1 VWPAF
6 RGRDLVTLCPGI
18 TLEDW
23 TMDGAT
29 TAGVLEEQ
37 IPRATAASPSESIL
51 VTLTAG
57 GNDLLQAVG
66 ASQAEGDRAVGRA
79 LLRLNAIVD
88 AVHTRMP
95 GATLLV
101 STVYDPTDG
110 TGKLEHVQLRD
121 VELGW
126 LRAFNAAVRALCHG
140 PVRLADLHARFLGH
154 GLSAPP
160 PERWYW
166 SLSSIEPG
174 LIGASEVR
182 RTWLDAIA

>member
-1 VWPAF
+1 VWPELK
-6 RGRDLVTLCPGI
+6 GRDLVTLCPSI
-18 TLEDW
+18 RHEDL
-23 TMDGAT
+23 TADGAT
-29 TAGVLEEQ
+29 TESVLVDQ
-37 IPRATAASPSESIL
+37 VTRATAASPNESIL

-57 GNDLLQAVG
+57 GNDLLLLVG
-66 ASQAEGDRAVGRA
+66 ASVAEGERGVGAALERLQAV
-79 LLRLNAIVD
+79 VD
-88 AVHTRMP
+88 AVITRMP

-110 TGKLEHVQLRD
+110 SGKLEHVQLRD
-121 VELGW
+121 VELRW
-126 LRAFNAAVRALCHG
+126 LERFNAGVRSLCRG
-140 PVRLADLHARFLGH
+140 PVLLADLHARFLGH

-182 RTWLDAIA
+182 RVWLDAIT